1 MHPIARLLNP
11 HFRYT
16 MQINGLAR
24 QLLINAGGIIE
35 STFSPDKY
43 SIQLSSDAYD
53 KLWRFDNE
61 GLPADLISR
70 GLAVEDPSAPHGLKL
85 TIEDYPFANDG
96 LLIWDATKQW
106 VTNYVNHYYSSA
118 SQVESD
124 EELQAWWTEIRTV
137 GHADK
142 KDEPWWPVLKTPQDL
157 IEIVTTMIWVTSGHH
172 AAVNFGQYDYA
183 GYFPNRATIARTNV
197 PTEDPK
203 PEEWKYFLEKPEGT
217 LLQCLPTK
225 VQATKVMTI
234 LDVLSSHSPDE
245 EYIGEMSEPSWSEDP
260 YIKAAF
266 EQFSGRLK
274 EIEGIIDERNANA
287 ELKNRT
293 GAGVAP
299 YELLKP
305 FSGSGVTGMGV
316 PNSISI

>member
-1 MHPIARLLNP
+1 M
-11 HFRYT
+11 
-16 MQINGLAR
+16 
-24 QLLINAGGIIE
+24 
-35 STFSPDKY
+35 
-43 SIQLSSDAYD
+43 
-53 KLWRFDNE
+53 
-61 GLPADLISR
+61 
-70 GLAVEDPSAPHGLKL
+70 
-85 TIEDYPFANDG
+85 
-96 LLIWDATKQW
+96 
-106 VTNYVNHYYSSA
+106 TNYVNHYYSSA

-225 VQATKVMTI
+225 IQAAKVMTI
-234 LDVLSSHSPDE
+234 LDVLSSHSTDE

>member
-1 MHPIARLLNP
+1 ML
-11 HFRYT
+11 FY
-16 MQINGLAR
+16 
-24 QLLINAGGIIE
+24 
-35 STFSPDKY
+35 
-43 SIQLSSDAYD
+43 
-53 KLWRFDNE
+53 
-61 GLPADLISR
+61 R
-70 GLAVEDPSAPHGLKL
+70 GLAVEDTSAPHGLKL

-96 LLIWDATKQW
+96 LLIWDAIKQW

-124 EELQAWWTEIRTV
+124 VELQVWWTEIRTV

-142 KDEPWWPVLKTPQDL
+142 KDEPWWPVLKTPEDL
-157 IEIVTTMIWVTSGHH
+157 IEIVTTMVWVTSAHH

-217 LLQCLPTK
+217 LLQCLPTRL
-225 VQATKVMTI
+225 QATKVMTI
-234 LDVLSSHSPDE
+234 LDVLSNHSPDE
-245 EYIGEMSEPSWSEDP
+245 EYLGEKSEPSWIEDP
-260 YIKAAF
+260 FIRAAF
-266 EQFSGRLK
+266 EQFNGRLK
-274 EIEGIIDERNANA
+274 EIEGLIDERNANM
-287 ELKNRT
+287 ELRNRN

-305 FSGSGVTGMGV
+305 FSDPGVTGKGV
-316 PNSISI
+316 PYSISI